1 MGGANGEVGKRA
13 LLGEVRM
20 DVLRSFREVVR
31 PWVRLIGPL
40 QSFESSSRSRSRSR
54 SLSLSSSSSSSPLKS
69 HEDGSESTSEI
80 RRLVREAW
88 VLGSM
93 GLFLVLR
100 RRVGPGVGC

>member
-1 MGGANGEVGKRA
+1 
-13 LLGEVRM
+13 M

-31 PWVRLIGPL
+31 PWVRLIGSL
-40 QSFESSSRSRSRSR
+40 QSFESSSRSR

-80 RRLVREAW
+80 RRLMREAW
-88 VLGSM
+88 TLGSM

>member
-13 LLGEVRM
+13 LLGELRM
-20 DVLRSFREVVR
+20 DVLRSFREAVR

-40 QSFESSSRSRSRSR
+40 QSFESSSRSRSR

-88 VLGSM
+88 ALGSM